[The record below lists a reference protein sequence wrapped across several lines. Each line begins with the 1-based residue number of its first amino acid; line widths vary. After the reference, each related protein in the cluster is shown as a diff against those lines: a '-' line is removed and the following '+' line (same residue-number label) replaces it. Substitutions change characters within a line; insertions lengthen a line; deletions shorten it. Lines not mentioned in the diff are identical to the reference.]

1 MQSPFAKWL
10 KGPSKELRLYQN
22 GANRKIKLV
31 SGKEIADAPD
41 LKRFGTRK
49 LKSCPGQS
57 IKEMESCNYLQGN

>member
-22 GANRKIKLV
+22 GANRKIKQL

-41 LKRFGTRK
+41 LKSFGTRK

-57 IKEMESCNYLQGN
+57 IKEMKSCNYLQGN